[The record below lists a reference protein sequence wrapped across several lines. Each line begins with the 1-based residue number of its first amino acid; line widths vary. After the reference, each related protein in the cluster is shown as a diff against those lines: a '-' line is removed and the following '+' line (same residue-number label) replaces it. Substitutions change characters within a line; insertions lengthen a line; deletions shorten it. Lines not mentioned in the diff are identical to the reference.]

1 MGLTRDDIL
10 NLAKLSRLRFN
21 ENEIEG
27 FQSDLN
33 SIMDYIDV
41 LNEVDTEDV
50 EPLVHINN
58 NDIDLREDK
67 IEKSLTSKE
76 AMVNAP
82 QSEDGALVVPKMIGE

>member
-33 SIMDYIDV
+33 NIMDYIDV
-41 LNEVDTEDV
+41 LNEVDTKGV